1 MSFLLIRPDSWN
13 FPLFLH
19 VAGAML
25 VTASLVVAVAALA
38 LAWRAEG
45 EERAAIT
52 RFGFRTLLIAGIPS
66 YFLMHGAAEWIVSRE
81 NIPSD
86 NEPGWVGLGY
96 GLADFGGILM
106 LLATIL
112 AWLGARRSAVRRR
125 RRPRQVRHGARDA
138 GRRHVRRRDLGD
150 DDQAVLGLSGPS
162 PCAPAHWGT
171 FSESA
176 RTLGEGS
183 VNQRG
188 GVGGVHVRAVG
199 ESRRPC
205 SPARGERR
213 DRVLELGRRPVRR
226 PGRWAVAALPAGR
239 HPVEAGLRRRAFR
252 RSAGPAR
259 QPGRLSCLGPGAA
272 V

>member
-81 NIPSD
+81 NIPSK

-96 GLADFGGILM
+96 GMADIGGILM

-112 AWLGARRSAVRRR
+112 AWLGARRLR
-125 RRPRQVRHGARDA
+125 
-138 GRRHVRRRDLGD
+138 
-150 DDQAVLGLSGPS
+150 SG
-162 PCAPAHWGT
+162 
-171 FSESA
+171 
-176 RTLGEGS
+176 
-183 VNQRG
+183 G
-188 GVGGVHVRAVG
+188 G
-199 ESRRPC
+199 
-205 SPARGERR
+205 
-213 DRVLELGRRPVRR
+213 
-226 PGRWAVAALPAGR
+226 
-239 HPVEAGLRRRAFR
+239 AGLAK
-252 RSAGPAR
+252 SATVLATLVVAMFVVAIWAMTTKP
-259 QPGRLSCLGPGAA
+259 S
-272 V
+272 

>member
-1 MSFLLIRPDSWN
+1 MSFLLIRPDGWN

-96 GLADFGGILM
+96 GMADIGGILM

-112 AWLGARRSAVRRR
+112 AWLGARRLR
-125 RRPRQVRHGARDA
+125 
-138 GRRHVRRRDLGD
+138 
-150 DDQAVLGLSGPS
+150 SG
-162 PCAPAHWGT
+162 
-171 FSESA
+171 
-176 RTLGEGS
+176 
-183 VNQRG
+183 G
-188 GVGGVHVRAVG
+188 G
-199 ESRRPC
+199 
-205 SPARGERR
+205 
-213 DRVLELGRRPVRR
+213 
-226 PGRWAVAALPAGR
+226 
-239 HPVEAGLRRRAFR
+239 AGLAK
-252 RSAGPAR
+252 SATVLATLVVAMFVVAIWAMTTKP
-259 QPGRLSCLGPGAA
+259 S
-272 V
+272 

>member
-112 AWLGARRSAVRRR
+112 AWLGARRLR
-125 RRPRQVRHGARDA
+125 
-138 GRRHVRRRDLGD
+138 
-150 DDQAVLGLSGPS
+150 SG
-162 PCAPAHWGT
+162 
-171 FSESA
+171 
-176 RTLGEGS
+176 
-183 VNQRG
+183 G
-188 GVGGVHVRAVG
+188 G
-199 ESRRPC
+199 
-205 SPARGERR
+205 
-213 DRVLELGRRPVRR
+213 
-226 PGRWAVAALPAGR
+226 
-239 HPVEAGLRRRAFR
+239 AGLAK
-252 RSAGPAR
+252 SATVLATLVVAMFVVAIWAMTTKP
-259 QPGRLSCLGPGAA
+259 S
-272 V
+272 

>member
-19 VAGAML
+19 VVGAML

-96 GLADFGGILM
+96 GMADIGGILM

-112 AWLGARRSAVRRR
+112 AWFGARRLR
-125 RRPRQVRHGARDA
+125 
-138 GRRHVRRRDLGD
+138 
-150 DDQAVLGLSGPS
+150 SG
-162 PCAPAHWGT
+162 
-171 FSESA
+171 
-176 RTLGEGS
+176 
-183 VNQRG
+183 G
-188 GVGGVHVRAVG
+188 G
-199 ESRRPC
+199 
-205 SPARGERR
+205 
-213 DRVLELGRRPVRR
+213 
-226 PGRWAVAALPAGR
+226 
-239 HPVEAGLRRRAFR
+239 AGLAK
-252 RSAGPAR
+252 
-259 QPGRLSCLGPGAA
+259 AA
-272 V
+272 TVLATLVVAMFVVAIWAMTTKPS